1 LYEDAVSGPQ
11 KKQWEAAI
19 SDELRSLAEN
29 NVWELVDTPKGV
41 NIVSN
46 KWVFK
51 IKRQP
56 SGQIEKYKARLVAR
70 GFSQKYG
77 INY

>member
-1 LYEDAVSGPQ
+1 MSGPQ

-19 SDELRSLAEN
+19 IEELGSLAAN
-29 NVWELVDTPKGV
+29 DVWTLVECLKGA

-51 IKRQP
+51 IKRLP
-56 SGQIEKYKARLVAR
+56 NGQISRYKARVVAR
-70 GFSQKYG
+70 GFS
-77 INY
+77 